1 MGIIVSWHNDD
12 HTILLE
18 VFEGKWLLEDYYRM
32 VDQAAALLAATPHT
46 VHIVADVSASSLP
59 PSQMVSGMRYALK
72 KMPANQGL
80 AVFVGPGAFAT
91 ALIEL
96 AKRFSPQTTTNL
108 FIVTTRAEALAL
120 IAQHDAAADS
130 GT

>member
-1 MGIIVSWHNDD
+1 MGIEVSWYDND

-59 PSQMVSGMRYALK
+59 PSQMVGGMRYALK